1 MEKSISYLI
10 RICLIFLLLYASFVP
25 IEAAT
30 LQVCSITPQGTISS
44 YISHLLNKNADNSNV
59 ENTKFVQK
67 KVFLTFDDGPSITN
81 TSKIIEILKK
91 NNIKATFFVVG
102 TKIERYPDIVK
113 EMSDNKMSI
122 CVHTYS
128 HDYDKI
134 YKSVDSFL
142 EDIDQCNLAI
152 KKITGKKV
160 TPYIRLP
167 GGSDNLVSG
176 AGKMKKIRAALKVKN
191 IRYVDWNVSS
201 GDALSH
207 LVPTYKLEKN
217 VISQCKNKTTAVVL
231 MHDAYYKTTTVEAL
245 PAIISSLKQQGFVF
259 ETFDNITS
267 KEEASLIKIRVINR
281 GAKN

>member
-1 MEKSISYLI
+1 MEKSISFLI
-10 RICLIFLLLYASFVP
+10 RICLFFLLLYASFVP
-25 IEAAT
+25 VEGAG
-30 LQVCSITPQGTISS
+30 LQDYNIGGEKRTSNITSPMGKDEMLKPT
-44 YISHLLNKNADNSNV
+44 
-59 ENTKFVQK
+59 QK

-91 NNIKATFFVVG
+91 NKIKATFFVVG

-113 EMSDNKMSI
+113 EMNDNGMSI

-142 EDIDQCNLAI
+142 TDMEQCNLAI
-152 KKITGKKV
+152 KKITGKNV
-160 TPYIRLP
+160 TPYVRLP

-176 AGKMKKIRAALKVKN
+176 AGQMKKIRGALQDKK

-207 LVPTYKLEKN
+207 IVPTYKLEKN
-217 VISQCKNKTTAVVL
+217 VIEQCKNKTLAVVL

-245 PAIISSLKQQGFVF
+245 PAIISNLKKEGFVF
-259 ETFDNITS
+259 GTFDNITP
-267 KEEASLIKIRVINR
+267 KEEAALVRIRVINR
-281 GAKN
+281 GIAK